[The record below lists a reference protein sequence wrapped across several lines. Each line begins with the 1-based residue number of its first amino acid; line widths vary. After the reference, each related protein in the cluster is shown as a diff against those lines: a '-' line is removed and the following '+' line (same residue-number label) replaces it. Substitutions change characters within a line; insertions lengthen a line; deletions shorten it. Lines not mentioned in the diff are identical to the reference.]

1 MPEYLSPGVY
11 IEETSFRSKTIEGV
25 STSTAGFVGPARYG
39 PVSGPPVL
47 VTSLADYQRIFGD
60 LDDLNFTN
68 QANTQVN
75 YLAHAV
81 RAFFEEGGRRLFISR
96 VFNAPRAAGFDIDDG
111 IPGHHYALTDTLA
124 ATLAPALQDAA
135 QNALAGAISA
145 SAAVTTA
152 AAAAAQAAVD
162 AAQASSDAVVAAG
175 APAGTQTAAAD
186 ALTAAQDAQT
196 AVNDAQTAI
205 ADLDGAADVLAAIGD
220 AQTAVDDAVQAA
232 ADALTAA
239 QAAETAIN
247 AEGDEELDELAAE
260 AVEAAD
266 DLVQALAG
274 LPAHVPALAGRAAT
288 ASVLTDLE
296 AGTNI
301 AAAEVTETDTQLTA
315 ARTNLATA
323 QADLAAAQAALDADP
338 TNQALARALGVAA
351 TVVDAARGA
360 LAAAQAAWIAANTAV
375 QIEDLQPGA
384 GDEPLHLVARFPGAA
399 GNMRVNF
406 TLRPGAN
413 AYLARAAL
421 PNPGLNRLRDGALV
435 HVRTRATAG
444 DPWALPAGNEADP
457 DGLMIANYDQPAD
470 LWTLNGVDA
479 GGGPTDIV
487 LDGAFRAALGTAQFE
502 VRPLSIVVSVER
514 PTGEVNVF
522 EREETLGEFALEPER
537 RTSLLR
543 TFTANPESGFAALTT
558 PFAVVLPSAIDEP
571 TALDIARHLMAPGGL
586 LGLLIGRSGVELR
599 YTLAGGDDGDL
610 PLAPA
615 YTGDPDF
622 DDLTGDVLNM
632 PLNGLLA
639 FESQED
645 ISIVAAPGYT
655 ADRDTDGAM
664 GVQNAV
670 INHCERMR
678 YRVAVLETP
687 ENQTTTEALDFRN
700 QRSSDYAAM
709 YYPWI
714 NVIDPRPS
722 QGGQL
727 LKLPPSG
734 FMAGIYARND
744 IEHAVFKAPANEV
757 VRLAVDFEVKVNG
770 AQQDILNPNGLNC
783 LRFFEGRGYL
793 VWGARTISDDP
804 EWKYISVRRYFAY
817 LERSIDRSTQWAVF
831 ENNGPELWGKIR
843 RSVEDFLYNEWVAG
857 GLLGAKPEQAYFV
870 RCDRSTMTQND
881 LDNGRLVCLIGVA
894 PVKPA
899 EFVIF
904 RIGQWT
910 ADAQN

>member
-47 VTSLADYQRIFGD
+47 VTSLADYQRTFGD
-60 LDDLNFTN
+60 LEDLNFTN
-68 QANTQVN
+68 QANLQVN

-96 VFNAPRAAGFDIDDG
+96 VFNAPRAAGFDIDNG
-111 IPGHHYALTDTLA
+111 IPGHHYAQTDTLA
-124 ATLAPALQDAA
+124 ITLAPALQDAA
-135 QNALAGAISA
+135 QNALAGVVNA

-152 AAAAAQAAVD
+152 AAAEAQAAID
-162 AAQASSDAVVAAG
+162 AAQASSDAVVAAA
-175 APAGTQTAAAD
+175 APPAVQTAAAD
-186 ALTAAQDAQT
+186 AVTAATDAQT
-196 AVNDAQTAI
+196 AINDAQTAI
-205 ADLDGAADVLAAIGD
+205 AALDGAADVLAAIGD
-220 AQTAVDDAVQAA
+220 AQTAVADAVQAA

-247 AEGDEELDELAAE
+247 AEGNEELDELAAE
-260 AVEAAD
+260 TVDATHA
-266 DLVQALAG
+266 LVPALAG
-274 LPAHVPALAGRAAT
+274 LPSQVPALAGRAAA

-296 AGTNI
+296 AGTAI
-301 AAAEVTETDTQLTA
+301 TAAEVTETETQLTA

-323 QADLAAAQAALDADP
+323 QANRDAAQATLDADP

-351 TVVDAARGA
+351 TVVASAGHA
-360 LAAAQAAWIAANTAV
+360 LTAAQAAWVAANTAL
-375 QIEDLQPGA
+375 QIEGLQPAA
-384 GDEPLHLVARFPGAA
+384 GNEPLHLIARFPGAA

-406 TLRPGAN
+406 TLRPGGN
-413 AYLARAAL
+413 AYQARATL
-421 PNPGLNRLRDGALV
+421 PNPGLNRLRGGALV
-435 HVRTRATAG
+435 HVRTRATAD
-444 DPWALPAGNEADP
+444 DPWGLPAGGEADP
-457 DGLMIANYDQPAD
+457 DGLMIANYNQAAD
-470 LWTLNGVDA
+470 LWTLSGANN
-479 GGGPTDIV
+479 II
-487 LDGAFRAALGTAQFE
+487 LDGAFRAGLGSAQFE

-514 PTGEVNVF
+514 PAGEANIF

-543 TFTANPESGFAALTT
+543 TLTANPESGFAALTT
-558 PFAVVLPSAIDEP
+558 PVAVVMPSAIAAP

-586 LGLLIGRSGVELR
+586 LGLLVGRDGVELR
-599 YTLAGGDDGDL
+599 YTLASGDDGEL

-615 YTGDPDF
+615 YSGDPDF

-655 ADRDTDGAM
+655 ADRDTNGAM
-664 GVQNAV
+664 GIQNAV

-700 QRSSDYAAM
+700 LRSSDYAAM

-714 NVIDPRPS
+714 NLIDPRPS

-770 AQQDILNPNGLNC
+770 AQQDILNPNGVNC

-804 EWKYISVRRYFAY
+804 EWKYLSVRRYFAY

-881 LDNGRLVCLIGVA
+881 LDNGRLICLIGVA

-910 ADAQN
+910 ADANN